1 MFYSE
6 PSVNVNPV
14 TGMRYGVASGNNYP
28 DLVDHIMQNG
38 RDLAYEYFVSE
49 IKASFESYVDQTSHD
64 NDRVFIQSEIESVLN
79 DINLWSKLDQDD
91 LDAMVTAVLEPSSN
105 ESLGE
110 RLYSLIEDNLQYE
123 NYSDN
128 ASYELEENGCKYG
141 LSSLGGA
148 ILIWVYE
155 SPSVVYVNS
164 LCSPCVPNGGDLDS
178 GLTDQGSGYQCYGIP
193 ENWM

>member
-1 MFYSE
+1 MFISD
-6 PSVNVNPV
+6 PTVNVNPV
-14 TGMRYGVASGNNYP
+14 TGIRYGVASGNNYP

-49 IKASFESYVDQTSHD
+49 IKSSFESYVDQTSHD
-64 NDRVFIQSEIESVLN
+64 NDRVFIQSEIESVLD
-79 DINLWSKLDQDD
+79 DISLWPKLDQDD
-91 LDAMVTAVLEPSSN
+91 LDNMVTEVLEPSGD

-110 RLYSLIEDNLQYE
+110 RLYSLIEGNIQYE
-123 NYSDN
+123 SDSDS
-128 ASYELEENGCKYG
+128 ASYELEENECKYG

-164 LCSPCVPNGGDLDS
+164 LCSPCVPNGGDIDS
-178 GLTDQGSGYQCYGIP
+178 GLTDQDNGYQCYGTP
-193 ENWM
+193 DQWL